1 MLPISKSQADSDCLI
16 SQLEMLTL
24 ARQHNIFI
32 TKSTIYRWSQED
44 TDFPFV
50 AGIDGQSRLYS
61 QKELLSFLKRRM
73 RKMQDNG

>member
-1 MLPISKSQADSDCLI
+1 MLPTSKSQADSDRLI
-16 SQLEMLTL
+16 SRLEMLTL

-44 TDFPFV
+44 TDFPLV

-61 QKELLSFLKRRM
+61 QKEFLAFLKRRM
-73 RKMQDNG
+73 RKMQEDG